1 MNPSR
6 SVSTK
11 EGIRRALEE
20 LIERGGPQTCRAL
33 VEKINKEYRISRVNV
48 DKDRAAQY
56 LIRNPNIV
64 VVGDITKDKIHVY
77 GLRGVDYTDHQIMKE
92 VG

>member
-1 MNPSR
+1 MTSPR

-11 EGIRRALEE
+11 EGIHRALEE
-20 LIERGGPQTCRAL
+20 VIERNGPQICKNL
-33 VEKINKEYRISRVNV
+33 VERINREYKITRVNI

-64 VVGDITKDKIHVY
+64 VVGDISKDKIHVY
-77 GLRGVDYTDHQIMKE
+77 GLRGVDYTDHNIMKE
-92 VG
+92 VV